1 MSIKAIITGAT
12 GMVGK
17 GVLFECLERPIIESV
32 LIINRSSAGIFHPKL
47 TEIIHKDFT
56 DFTSVMNKLKDYDAC
71 FYCMGISSLGVKE
84 DEYFR
89 ITYSMTE
96 ALAKLLFE
104 INPGMVFNY
113 VSGAGTDSS
122 EKGNIKWARV
132 KGKTENMIF
141 DLGFKDAYA
150 FRPGIIIPE
159 KGVKSKTGWVNFM
172 YALSKPVFPLLL
184 KSKFVTSSSRM
195 GKAMI
200 NSVLYP
206 QELKV
211 LENKDINMLAEKEI
225 S

>member
-1 MSIKAIITGAT
+1 MSIKVIITGST

-17 GVLFECLERPIIESV
+17 GVLIECLDNPEMESV
-32 LIINRSSAGIFHPKL
+32 LIINRSSAGVSHPKL
-47 TEIIHKDFT
+47 TEIIQKDFT
-56 DFTSVMNKLKDYDAC
+56 DFSSLKIKLKGYNAC
-71 FYCMGISSLGVKE
+71 FHCMGISSLGMKE
-84 DEYFR
+84 EEYFR

-96 ALAKLLFE
+96 ALAKLLYE

-141 DLGFKDAYA
+141 DMGFKDAYA
-150 FRPGIIIPE
+150 FRPGVIIPE
-159 KGVKSKTGWVNFM
+159 KGVRSKTGWVNFM
-172 YALSKPVFPLLL
+172 YTLSKPVFPLLL
-184 KSKFVTSSSRM
+184 KSKFVTSSSKM

-206 QELKV
+206 QKLKV
-211 LENKDINMLAEKEI
+211 LENKDINSLAEK
-225 S
+225 